1 MVKLQDFCK
10 FLNFLVLIGGGETG
24 LLPDQVSTEL
34 SHKITKNG
42 VHYQYSQL
50 YYPARMWKRRFSLE
64 TLSKTYFC

>member
-34 SHKITKNG
+34 SHKITKTGFIISIVNYIILP
-42 VHYQYSQL
+42 VCL
-50 YYPARMWKRRFSLE
+50 
-64 TLSKTYFC
+64 